1 MTTTTPTRNP
11 SAPGRAAG
19 RGGSAA
25 PGLRRVA
32 ALAKAEL
39 LLLVR
44 NRTALVNAL
53 LLPPATVGLFSA
65 LNGGGDDASAGAG
78 ALLVNVL
85 TIMALA
91 MVVYYNLTV
100 AYVARREELVLKRYL
115 VGESSRSEILAGAA
129 VPAFAVALAQTA
141 LGIVAVSVLFEAP
154 PFTNPLLMVI
164 AVVGGTVMLTALAAA
179 TSGLSRTVESA
190 QLTTFPLLIVALPF
204 AGLFGSG
211 TGDGVAGVL
220 GTVGTFTPLRPITDL
235 MTLGLTG
242 MDRDGRLLTTFGE
255 TVAAG
260 RLSMLVLLVWTAIG
274 VLAARRF
281 MRWEPRR

>member
-11 SAPGRAAG
+11 SASGRAAG

-25 PGLRRVA
+25 PGLRRIA
-32 ALAKAEL
+32 ALARSEL

-65 LNGGGDDASAGAG
+65 INGGGDDASAAAG
-78 ALLVNVL
+78 PLLVNVL

-129 VPAFAVALAQTA
+129 VPAFVVALAQTA

-204 AGLFGSG
+204 AGLLGSG

-220 GTVGTFTPLRPITDL
+220 GTIGTFTPLRPITDL
-235 MTLGLTG
+235 MTLGMTG
-242 MDRDGRLLTTFGE
+242 IDRDGRLLTTFGE

-260 RLSMLVLLVWTAIG
+260 RLSVLVLLAWTAIG